1 MTAVTN
7 PDAAVVEVSP
17 SPALVAATAILNPP
31 YEDMCGPSADISA
44 AAAVTAILN
53 LAKVID
59 LLHVQSFV

>member
-17 SPALVAATAILNPP
+17 SPAPVAATAILNPP
-31 YEDMCGPSADISA
+31 YADMCGPSTDIS
-44 AAAVTAILN
+44 AAVTAILN